1 VERINSEKI
10 NKFMDDIKN
19 TLSKL
24 DALSQ
29 NNTSQSNKHL
39 TEGNTGAIVK
49 DIAGK
54 AVRRAVPVVGT
65 ALSWDEAYDRWK
77 QGDRTGAVISGLAG
91 GAYLIPGVGLAA
103 GTALDAANVG
113 RDIKAGQYDDLP
125 QQAKD
130 WYDEKSKSVK
140 DLGQSIQNAGQKLK
154 SVDGYVSGGVKENTM
169 KNIERKSN
177 TKNKVNQRSLTE
189 EEQLNEILG
198 WLRNLVRRGKKAT
211 PTPRPTPSPTSSGTV
226 NTARPNNPN
235 VPYREV
241 PGAPPVTTD
250 LTGAPVNPGGISA
263 TGSVGAKRAQAAA
276 DTRLDSQRTA
286 GRDALDALKP
296 SPGGSAGVGS
306 ATGLRPT
313 GRGSVSPSRT
323 AASVGGAAAAGGGLG
338 YALSGSDT
346 DSKKTNNRTDT
357 FQNPP
362 INYSAA
368 ATAMQGIP
376 PSADALP
383 GGRPAAQPAV
393 QPAQYTPVAATQPAA
408 VSPTSAGTAPAT
420 TAASAASPTSV
431 DSSDSSAT
439 PAGGNSTYSLTAN
452 NSTSPQGSVLSPGF
466 ATRTGPFQFT
476 DAQKQWLGGANPQ
489 DPYIIARMRRAVGG
503 PLPPVDY
510 FKNPEDQAIARQ
522 LNVGRD
528 NLNRVR
534 GAVGS
539 KPLGT
544 DGNFPDQNQPPP
556 AKKPRWQPTEP
567 LPTNLES
574 VYPNKRPLN
583 FRENRHSA
591 VNRLTRKFE
600 NYIENKFN
608 IVENNYVPKKKN
620 LR

>member
-1 VERINSEKI
+1 
-10 NKFMDDIKN
+10 MDDIKN

-24 DALSQ
+24 DALSH

-103 GTALDAANVG
+103 GVALDAANVG

-140 DLGQSIQNAGQKLK
+140 DLGQSIQNTGQTLK
-154 SVDGYVSGGVKENTM
+154 SVDGYVRDGVKENTM
-169 KNIERKSN
+169 KNIERKSK

-198 WLRNLVRRGKKAT
+198 LLKKLFRGQKRATPT
-211 PTPRPTPSPTSSGTV
+211 PTPRPTPRPAPGARPSKSDEVVDIKARDVSDRQVPALRQSTAVSGPTSIRPVGGGT
-226 NTARPNNPN
+226 TGARP
-235 VPYREV
+235 VSGGGGGVTSGRAAT
-241 PGAPPVTTD
+241 GVTT
-250 LTGAPVNPGGISA
+250 
-263 TGSVGAKRAQAAA
+263 AAA
-276 DTRLDSQRTA
+276 
-286 GRDALDALKP
+286 
-296 SPGGSAGVGS
+296 
-306 ATGLRPT
+306 
-313 GRGSVSPSRT
+313 
-323 AASVGGAAAAGGGLG
+323 VGGGAGF
-338 YALSGSDT
+338 ALSGGDT
-346 DSKKTNNRTDT
+346 DDKKADDRANTV
-357 FQNPP
+357 QNPS
-362 INYSAA
+362 IDYSNA
-368 ATAMQGIP
+368 ATAMLGT
-376 PSADALP
+376 PSSAGALP
-383 GGRPAAQPAV
+383 GGRPAVQQAV
-393 QPAQYTPVAATQPAA
+393 QPAQYTSLAATQPAA
-408 VSPTSAGTAPAT
+408 VSPASAVTAPAT
-420 TAASAASPTSV
+420 TAASSAPV
-431 DSSDSSAT
+431 DPSGSSAT

-452 NSTSPQGSVLSPGF
+452 NSTSSQGSVLNPNFPNYAPRNDSF
-466 ATRTGPFQFT
+466 DFT
-476 DAQKQWLGGANPQ
+476 DAQKQWLRGANRQ

-544 DGNFPDQNQPPP
+544 DGYFPDQNQPPP

-608 IVENNYVPKKKN
+608 IVENNYVPKKKKI
-620 LR
+620 

>member
-1 VERINSEKI
+1 MVEHINSGKI

-103 GTALDAANVG
+103 GAALDAANVG

-140 DLGQSIQNAGQKLK
+140 DLGQSIQNTGQTLK

-169 KNIERKSN
+169 KNIERKSK

-211 PTPRPTPSPTSSGTV
+211 PTPRPTPRPASGTRPSKPEDVVDIQARDVSNRQAPAIRQSTAVGSPTSIRPAGGGT
-226 NTARPNNPN
+226 TGARP
-235 VPYREV
+235 VSGGGSGV
-241 PGAPPVTTD
+241 TPG
-250 LTGAPVNPGGISA
+250 
-263 TGSVGAKRAQAAA
+263 RAAA
-276 DTRLDSQRTA
+276 
-286 GRDALDALKP
+286 
-296 SPGGSAGVGS
+296 GV
-306 ATGLRPT
+306 
-313 GRGSVSPSRT
+313 
-323 AASVGGAAAAGGGLG
+323 GAAAAVGGGTG
-338 YALSGSDT
+338 YALSGDDDNKKPSGETGSATSITPSGSVTSTSSD
-346 DSKKTNNRTDT
+346 DRILGGLEPGE
-357 FQNPP
+357 F
-362 INYSAA
+362 
-368 ATAMQGIP
+368 TARMR
-376 PSADALP
+376 PST
-383 GGRPAAQPAV
+383 QSTV
-393 QPAQYTPVAATQPAA
+393 QYAPVAATQPAA
-408 VSPTSAGTAPAT
+408 VSPTPAVTAPAT
-420 TAASAASPTSV
+420 PAASPTSV

-452 NSTSPQGSVLSPGF
+452 NSTSSQGSALNPNFPNYAPRNDSF
-466 ATRTGPFQFT
+466 DFT
-476 DAQKQWLGGANPQ
+476 DAQKQWLRGANRQ
-489 DPYIIARMRRAVGG
+489 DPYIIARMRREVGG

-534 GAVGS
+534 GAVGN

-544 DGNFPDQNQPPP
+544 DGYFPDQNQPPP

>member
-1 VERINSEKI
+1 
-10 NKFMDDIKN
+10 MDDIKN

-103 GTALDAANVG
+103 GAALDAANVG

-154 SVDGYVSGGVKENTM
+154 SVDGYVRGGVKENTM

-198 WLRNLVRRGKKAT
+198 LLRNLVRGRKKAT
-211 PTPRPTPSPTSSGTV
+211 PTPRPTPRPTSRSASGTSTSKSDEVVDIQARDVSNRQAPAIRQSTAVGSPTGIRPAGGGT
-226 NTARPNNPN
+226 TGARP
-235 VPYREV
+235 VS
-241 PGAPPVTTD
+241 G
-250 LTGAPVNPGGISA
+250 
-263 TGSVGAKRAQAAA
+263 
-276 DTRLDSQRTA
+276 
-286 GRDALDALKP
+286 
-296 SPGGSAGVGS
+296 GGSGV
-306 ATGLRPT
+306 TP
-313 GRGSVSPSRT
+313 GR
-323 AASVGGAAAAGGGLG
+323 AAAGVATAAAVGGGAGYLG
-338 YALSGSDT
+338 GGGT
-346 DSKKTNNRTDT
+346 DDKKADDRTDT
-357 FQNPP
+357 LQNPS
-362 INYSAA
+362 IDYSAA
-368 ATAMQGIP
+368 ATDMQGIP
-376 PSADALP
+376 SSADALSS
-383 GGRPAAQPAV
+383 GRPAAQPAV

-420 TAASAASPTSV
+420 TAASAASSAPV
-431 DSSDSSAT
+431 DPSGSSAT
-439 PAGGNSTYSLTAN
+439 SAGGNSTYSLTAN
-452 NSTSPQGSVLSPGF
+452 NSTSSQGSALKPDFPNYASRNDSF
-466 ATRTGPFQFT
+466 DFT
-476 DAQKQWLGGANPQ
+476 DAQKQWLRGANRQ

-544 DGNFPDQNQPPP
+544 DGYFPDQNQPPP

-574 VYPNKRPLN
+574 FYPNKKPLN

>member
-1 VERINSEKI
+1 MVEHINSGKI

-24 DALSQ
+24 DALSH

-103 GTALDAANVG
+103 GAALDAANVG

-198 WLRNLVRRGKKAT
+198 WLRNLVRGRKKAT
-211 PTPRPTPSPTSSGTV
+211 PTPRPTPRPAPGTRPSKSDDVVDIQARDVSDRQVPAIRQSTAVGSPTSIRPAGGGT
-226 NTARPNNPN
+226 TGARP
-235 VPYREV
+235 VSGGGGGV
-241 PGAPPVTTD
+241 TPG
-250 LTGAPVNPGGISA
+250 
-263 TGSVGAKRAQAAA
+263 RA
-276 DTRLDSQRTA
+276 
-286 GRDALDALKP
+286 
-296 SPGGSAGVGS
+296 
-306 ATGLRPT
+306 
-313 GRGSVSPSRT
+313 

-338 YALSGSDT
+338 YALSSDDT

-357 FQNPP
+357 LQNPP

-368 ATAMQGIP
+368 ATDMQGIS

-383 GGRPAAQPAV
+383 GGRPAADAAV
-393 QPAQYTPVAATQPAA
+393 TATQPAA
-408 VSPTSAGTAPAT
+408 TSSTPAATSSAT
-420 TAASAASPTSV
+420 TAASAAPVATAPAAVEPPRGSGIRPTSTFQIPNLPQV
-431 DSSDSSAT
+431 
-439 PAGGNSTYSLTAN
+439 
-452 NSTSPQGSVLSPGF
+452 PQGSALSPDF
-466 ATRTGPFQFT
+466 ESRTGPFDFT
-476 DAQKQWLGGANPQ
+476 NAQKQWLRGANRQ
-489 DPYIIARMRRAVGG
+489 DPYIIARMRREVGG

-544 DGNFPDQNQPPP
+544 DGYFPDQNQPPP

-574 VYPNKRPLN
+574 VYPNKRQLN

-608 IVENNYVPKKKN
+608 IVENNYVPKKKI
-620 LR
+620 

>member
-1 VERINSEKI
+1 
-10 NKFMDDIKN
+10 MDDIKN

-24 DALSQ
+24 DALSH

-103 GTALDAANVG
+103 GVALDAANVG

-140 DLGQSIQNAGQKLK
+140 DLGQSIQNTGQTLK
-154 SVDGYVSGGVKENTM
+154 SVDGYVRDGVKENTM
-169 KNIERKSN
+169 KNIERKSK

-198 WLRNLVRRGKKAT
+198 WLRKLVRGQKRAT
-211 PTPRPTPSPTSSGTV
+211 PTPRPTSRPAPGTSPSKRDDVIDIRARDVTDRQVPATIQSTAVGSPTSI
-226 NTARPNNPN
+226 RP
-235 VPYREV
+235 
-241 PGAPPVTTD
+241 
-250 LTGAPVNPGGISA
+250 
-263 TGSVGAKRAQAAA
+263 
-276 DTRLDSQRTA
+276 
-286 GRDALDALKP
+286 
-296 SPGGSAGVGS
+296 
-306 ATGLRPT
+306 
-313 GRGSVSPSRT
+313 
-323 AASVGGAAAAGGGLG
+323 AGGGTTGARPVSGGTTGARPVSGGGSGVTPGRATAGVATAAAVGGGTG
-338 YALSGSDT
+338 YALSGDDDNKKPSGETGSATSITPSGSVTSTSSD
-346 DSKKTNNRTDT
+346 NRILGGLEPGEFTARMRPST
-357 FQNPP
+357 QNISTSSDNRILGGLEPGEF
-362 INYSAA
+362 
-368 ATAMQGIP
+368 TARMR
-376 PSADALP
+376 PST
-383 GGRPAAQPAV
+383 QSTV
-393 QPAQYTPVAATQPAA
+393 QYAPVAATQPAA
-408 VSPTSAGTAPAT
+408 VSPTPAVIAPAT
-420 TAASAASPTSV
+420 TAASPTSV

-574 VYPNKRPLN
+574 VYPNKKPLN
-583 FRENRHSA
+583 VRENRHSA

>member
-1 VERINSEKI
+1 MVEHINSGKI

-198 WLRNLVRRGKKAT
+198 WLRNLVRGRKKAT
-211 PTPRPTPSPTSSGTV
+211 PTPRPTSRPAPGTSPSKPDDVIDIRARDVTDRQVPATIQSTAVGSPTSIRPAGGGT
-226 NTARPNNPN
+226 TGARP
-235 VPYREV
+235 VSGGGSGV
-241 PGAPPVTTD
+241 TPG
-250 LTGAPVNPGGISA
+250 
-263 TGSVGAKRAQAAA
+263 RAAA
-276 DTRLDSQRTA
+276 
-286 GRDALDALKP
+286 
-296 SPGGSAGVGS
+296 GV
-306 ATGLRPT
+306 
-313 GRGSVSPSRT
+313 
-323 AASVGGAAAAGGGLG
+323 GAAAAVGGGTG
-338 YALSGSDT
+338 YLSGGGT
-346 DSKKTNNRTDT
+346 DDRKADGRTDT
-357 FQNPP
+357 LQNPP

-368 ATAMQGIP
+368 ATDMQGIS
-376 PSADALP
+376 PSADALSS
-383 GGRPAAQPAV
+383 GRPAAQPAV

-408 VSPTSAGTAPAT
+408 VNPTSAVTEPAT

-439 PAGGNSTYSLTAN
+439 SAGGNSTYSLTAN
-452 NSTSPQGSVLSPGF
+452 NSTSSQGSALSPGF

-534 GAVGS
+534 GAVGN

-544 DGNFPDQNQPPP
+544 DGYFPDQNQPPP